1 MKDNETLKKTLL
13 HYINLEYYANQIDV
27 EFQTLLEE
35 LESRCTKAILSQK
48 SLNTKLSYNTLMKV
62 IKEEVEKFR
71 QLLEERLEEEAEN
84 IMNLEQEFLDETYN
98 KNGGIKGTLL
108 TLGGIT
114 ASRVLFAPIAG
125 SETVK
130 QFVEKTGKNIY
141 RSYDTSLR
149 SGYLFGQSTEDIN
162 NQVENKLKQVSRGMQ
177 SGIRTA
183 IPSFAK
189 TTDRIIFLNN
199 NVEVIWVATLDGRT
213 CINCAGLSGIHFKSI
228 TEAPSVPQHF
238 SCRCTLCPVATISE
252 PIPDFKEFI
261 ESLSEEEQ
269 KHVLGIKRFELWK
282 QYNVSLDKFNNNG
295 TIIPKDK
302 ISISEN
308 VKKQIIND
316 NTAKLVKKY
325 YPEDTFIQRK
335 ISDSGSLYVSK
346 ERIKSGI
353 KDPAVY
359 NFDKL
364 MATTLVKEKGLDLY
378 LLTENGGLIGTKH
391 PDGFYIEETIEMK
404 HVTGSLRK
412 VGVNAVRALKQSPNV
427 FVYVDNNYSINAC
440 LEKIHG
446 SIKNTR
452 VQMGEIFIE
461 PNKDSLLLI
470 FTNGKLYE
478 YTWSEVF

>member
-13 HYINLEYYANQIDV
+13 HYINLEYYANEIDV

-35 LESRCTKAILSQK
+35 LEERCTKAILSQK
-48 SLNTKLSYNTLMKV
+48 ALNTKLSYNTVIKV

-98 KNGGIKGTLL
+98 KKGGINGILL
-108 TLGGIT
+108 ALGGIT
-114 ASRVLFAPIAG
+114 ASKVLFAPIAG

-130 QFVEKTGKNIY
+130 QFVDKTEKNIY

-162 NQVENKLKQVSRGMQ
+162 NQIGNKLKQVSRGMQ

-199 NVEVIWVATLDGRT
+199 NVEVVWVATLDGRT

-261 ESLSEEEQ
+261 ESLNEEEQ
-269 KHVLGIKRFELWK
+269 KHVLGVERFKLWK
-282 QYNVSLDKFNNNG
+282 QYDVSLDKFLNNG
-295 TIIPKDK
+295 TVMT
-302 ISISEN
+302 N
-308 VKKQIIND
+308 
-316 NTAKLVKKY
+316 
-325 YPEDTFIQRK
+325 
-335 ISDSGSLYVSK
+335 
-346 ERIKSGI
+346 
-353 KDPAVY
+353 
-359 NFDKL
+359 
-364 MATTLVKEKGLDLY
+364 
-378 LLTENGGLIGTKH
+378 
-391 PDGFYIEETIEMK
+391 EE
-404 HVTGSLRK
+404 L
-412 VGVNAVRALKQSPNV
+412 
-427 FVYVDNNYSINAC
+427 
-440 LEKIHG
+440 
-446 SIKNTR
+446 
-452 VQMGEIFIE
+452 
-461 PNKDSLLLI
+461 KDSLGIANNKNLI
-470 FTNGKLYE
+470 IPDSKLIEYALNPQKSKGKAEVFKSALGYSLDNYKDLKENIITNLKQKDMLFIDEDEFGKRYRCDFKITGPNGKSAEIRTGWIKKADSDELQLRLTTVYMR
-478 YTWSEVF
+478 